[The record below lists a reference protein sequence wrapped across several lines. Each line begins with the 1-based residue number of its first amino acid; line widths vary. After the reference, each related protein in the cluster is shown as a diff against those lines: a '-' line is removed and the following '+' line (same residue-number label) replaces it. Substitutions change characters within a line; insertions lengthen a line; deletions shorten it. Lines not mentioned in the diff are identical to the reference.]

1 MYANEILQYVLFIT
15 LILRLISVV
24 ASFYAP
30 IPWTAAHHSSLCL
43 TISWSLLKLTSIE
56 SMMPSNRLILCC
68 LLLLLSSIF
77 PSISVF
83 SESYTI
89 ICLCYNFLIHSPVAG
104 SWSGFQF
111 LAFTDK
117 PPTNTVKKTLYGNMV
132 SFLLGK
138 GLPVDWLWVV

>member
-1 MYANEILQYVLFIT
+1 MKYYNMSSFIT

-30 IPWTAAHHSSLCL
+30 TPWTAAHHSSLCL

-56 SMMPSNRLILCC
+56 LMMPSNRLILCC

-89 ICLCYNFLIHSPVAG
+89 ICLCHNFLIHSPVAG
-104 SWSGFQF
+104 SWSSFQF
-111 LAFTDK
+111 LALTDK
-117 PPTNTVKKTLYGNMV
+117 SPTNTVKKSLYGNRV

-138 GLPVDWLWVV
+138 GLPVNWLWVIW

>member
-1 MYANEILQYVLFIT
+1 MKYYNMSSFIT

-30 IPWTAAHHSSLCL
+30 TPWTAAHHSSLCL
-43 TISWSLLKLTSIE
+43 TMLELTSIE
-56 SMMPSNRLILCC
+56 LMMPSNRLILCC

-89 ICLCYNFLIHSPVAG
+89 ICLCHNFLIHSATLMRPV
-104 SWSGFQF
+104 
-111 LAFTDK
+111 
-117 PPTNTVKKTLYGNMV
+117 
-132 SFLLGK
+132 LLIIT
-138 GLPVDWLWVV
+138 